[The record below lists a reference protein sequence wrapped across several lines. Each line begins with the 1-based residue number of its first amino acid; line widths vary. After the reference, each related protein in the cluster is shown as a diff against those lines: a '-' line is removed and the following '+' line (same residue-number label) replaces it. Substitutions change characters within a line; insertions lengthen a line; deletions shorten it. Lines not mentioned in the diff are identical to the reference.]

1 MFCGKCGAQLSD
13 TAAFCNK
20 CGNPLKQSINTA
32 RPVMRTPN
40 AIINKNKVLSVLKKS
55 TGGMLK
61 ILVGILLIVVLIIT
75 AITVFS
81 GIKKKTS
88 IYGTWTDANKTITF
102 TFSEDGNLRISGSN
116 NVLGADAFRFTEEDG
131 TLHLE
136 AQGFAAIGV
145 DIEYEISDG
154 VLYIDM
160 LGQSLALYRAEGSGG
175 TEDSAESSDS
185 IGDTLED
192 WVESA
197 MDAVQVYSLY
207 GTWTDSYGAI
217 SFTFSEDGKLS
228 VSGLEDTLAVDA
240 FTFSEVDDDTLQLK
254 ADTNNPLLGAVGLN
268 MDYEIEGDNM
278 AVTIAGMEL
287 HLRKKD

>member
-20 CGNPLKQSINTA
+20 CGNALKQSTNTA

-40 AIINKNKVLSVLKKS
+40 VTINKNKVLSVLKKS

-61 ILVGILLIVVLIIT
+61 ILAGILLIVVLIII
-75 AITVFS
+75 AITLFS

-160 LGQSLALYRAEGSGG
+160 LGQSLALYRAEGLDGA
-175 TEDSAESSDS
+175 EDSSESSDS
-185 IGDTLED
+185 IGDTLGD

-197 MDAVQVYSLY
+197 MDAVQVYYLY

-287 HLRKKD
+287 HLLKKD